1 MTAAIVVPK
10 RDFVIQYT
18 TMNGE
23 HEPLHQHYTCI
34 IHIIYYS
41 ITTYTTTNTTDTT
54 AHFGITCYHLPAT
67 MGERERE
74 KKKPN
79 SSRNAHMRTEQP
91 VRRARITAEI
101 PEHHRPRLYYYYF
114 YFRNIIIVSSVY
126 RGRIVST
133 KRTHYIILHRN
144 PRDNNNNCCGGP
156 RVRQIVKTLI
166 WYARVHHEQHV
177 YCTQI
182 MYTKHCVRIIIISTN
197 IITRT

>member
-74 KKKPN
+74 KKNQTP
-79 SSRNAHMRTEQP
+79 REMRTCGRNNRWGARGLRQKFLNTTGP
-91 VRRARITAEI
+91 VCIIIFFFVILLLFRRSTAGGSFRRNEHIT
-101 PEHHRPRLYYYYF
+101 LF
-114 YFRNIIIVSSVY
+114 YIVIRETIIIIVA
-126 RGRIVST
+126 GDPAFG
-133 KRTHYIILHRN
+133 K
-144 PRDNNNNCCGGP
+144 
-156 RVRQIVKTLI
+156 
-166 WYARVHHEQHV
+166 
-177 YCTQI
+177 
-182 MYTKHCVRIIIISTN
+182 
-197 IITRT
+197 